1 MLLLH
6 KQQAAV
12 QKQKGVA
19 LLFVLL
25 IFAVITTVSVKIITD
40 VQRNTERQAR
50 YLHQQQAKHYA
61 LGAEQYIA
69 ALLEIERSEDNKQ
82 QQYTDH
88 WFQPWAK
95 EHTMSVEGGRLN
107 MQVIDEQALF
117 NLNSL
122 QGKDAGKMQAFT
134 EFLMKLHI
142 NPQLAEKIQKWG
154 SLEPQKLLEQDSLY
168 MSQVPPIRA
177 GGGELKSVS
186 ELKLMQMMSSEEYK
200 KLRPFVTVLPE
211 SVQMNINTA
220 PAELFPFILPGISP
234 EEAGEIVHAR
244 GETGFSNL
252 QAIRD
257 HPALQN
263 KKIDW
268 NKLKVSFSSRFF
280 SVYIKANY
288 SDITY
293 YLHSRLARS
302 DNGDVV
308 VTSREEGEYPQ
319 WVSTLRQSVRQQ

>member
-1 MLLLH
+1 MLLH
-6 KQQAAV
+6 EPQVSVK
-12 QKQKGVA
+12 KQKGIA

-69 ALLEIERSEDNKQ
+69 MLLEIENSKDEKQ
-82 QQYTDH
+82 QHTDH
-88 WFQPWAK
+88 WFQPWAE
-95 EHTMSVEGGRLN
+95 EHVMPVEDGQVN
-107 MQVIDEQALF
+107 MQVIDEQALI
-117 NLNSL
+117 NLNVL
-122 QGKDAGKMQAFT
+122 QGKNSTGKAQAFK
-134 EFLMKLHI
+134 EFLMSLHI
-142 NPQLAEKIQKWG
+142 DPQLADRIQKWG
-154 SLEPQKLLEQDSLY
+154 TQEPQKLLEQDSLY

-186 ELKLMQMMSSEEYK
+186 ELKLMQMMSREEYK
-200 KLRPFVTVLPE
+200 KLRPFVTVLPK
-211 SVQMNINTA
+211 SVQMNINTV
-220 PAELFPFILPGISP
+220 PAELFPFILLGISQ
-234 EEAGEIVHAR
+234 EEAGEIIHAR
-244 GETGFSNL
+244 GQAGFDNL

-268 NKLKVSFSSRFF
+268 NKLKVSFSSQFF

-288 SDITY
+288 SDTTY

-302 DNGDVV
+302 DKGDVV

-319 WVSTLRQSVRQQ
+319 WVSILRQSVRQQ